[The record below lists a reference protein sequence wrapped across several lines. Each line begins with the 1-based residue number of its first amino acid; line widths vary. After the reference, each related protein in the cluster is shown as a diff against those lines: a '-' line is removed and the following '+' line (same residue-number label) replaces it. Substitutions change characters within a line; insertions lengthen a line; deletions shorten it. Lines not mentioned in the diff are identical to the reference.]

1 MDTSPKSEIDE
12 RAAERATRRMR
23 TLDEKLAILKEAA
36 QPGASVALVARK
48 HGMNANLLFG
58 WRRLHRRGLL
68 EEQRHGKSVPLLPV
82 KITTPTLTPSDRT
95 GGHVVR
101 RRRNR
106 TANGSRRV
114 RDAREAVRSA
124 EVSQQSQGRLRRN
137 RSASAHDFIDRRSRS
152 LLAP

>member
-23 TLDEKLAILKEAA
+23 TLDEKLTILKEAA

-95 GGHVVR
+95 AGRLIRMRRKGTALPDATTDSCVELVLPDGMRVR
-101 RRRNR
+101 LYGQAHRSVLDLILERL
-106 TANGSRRV
+106 GSR
-114 RDAREAVRSA
+114 
-124 EVSQQSQGRLRRN
+124 
-137 RSASAHDFIDRRSRS
+137 
-152 LLAP
+152 

>member
-1 MDTSPKSEIDE
+1 MDTSSKSEIDE
-12 RAAERATRRMR
+12 RAVERATRRMR

-68 EEQRHGKSVPLLPV
+68 EEQRQGKSVPLLPV

-95 GGHVVR
+95 GGRPVR
-101 RRRNR
+101 RRRNG
-106 TANGSRRV
+106 TALPDATADSCVELVLPDGMRVRLYGQARRSVLDLILERLGSR
-114 RDAREAVRSA
+114 
-124 EVSQQSQGRLRRN
+124 
-137 RSASAHDFIDRRSRS
+137 
-152 LLAP
+152 

>member
-106 TANGSRRV
+106 TVLPDAPADSCVELILPDGMRVRLYGQTHRSVLDAILERLGSR
-114 RDAREAVRSA
+114 
-124 EVSQQSQGRLRRN
+124 
-137 RSASAHDFIDRRSRS
+137 
-152 LLAP
+152 